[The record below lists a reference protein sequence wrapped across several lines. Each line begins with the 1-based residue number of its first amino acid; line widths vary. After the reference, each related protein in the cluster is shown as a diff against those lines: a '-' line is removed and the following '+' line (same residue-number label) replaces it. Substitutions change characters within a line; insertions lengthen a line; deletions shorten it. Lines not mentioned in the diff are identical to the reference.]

1 MGNQQGS
8 DSSSPETE
16 AQVWNT
22 VTLGKYS
29 WCTSLCNRGPAGTQ
43 LPQGYLIWVSKTIK
57 YIINNLQPGINTYNP
72 IKSFCWCQKPWESTR
87 LPGGKN
93 KNTSLKELQSCNS
106 VSALSKTQLSQPLL
120 LMLCPCS
127 CSFPFRLPHITDLD
141 AFCTSAEE
149 RQKDRA
155 PDCKQQNPHK
165 NTPLAQKKKCFFAW
179 FKAAGQVFK
188 HQYSST
194 GTHISGPLKSHA
206 MTRVSKA
213 CTN

>member
-1 MGNQQGS
+1 MGKQQCS

-57 YIINNLQPGINTYNP
+57 DIINNSQPGINTYNP
-72 IKSFCWCQKPWESTR
+72 IKSFWWCQKPRESTQ
-87 LPGGKN
+87 LPGGKIKIHPWRN
-93 KNTSLKELQSCNS
+93 YSPEILCLPCQRPSST
-106 VSALSKTQLSQPLL
+106 SALSMLL
-120 LMLCPCS
+120 LF
-127 CSFPFRLPHITDLD
+127 SFQAFTDFD
-141 AFCTSAEE
+141 AFCTSAERE
-149 RQKDRA
+149 KDQA
-155 PDCKQQNPHK
+155 PDCRQQNRSVPAQK
-165 NTPLAQKKKCFFAW
+165 YSTGQKKKQTQTFFCMTQGCW
-179 FKAAGQVFK
+179 
-188 HQYSST
+188 SSLQT
-194 GTHISGPLKSHA
+194 PILINWHTHKRSIESRA